1 MEQSSQR
8 ACEEVIIFKE
18 TEDTQVNYQANNKQ
32 KLLAVTGCPLQK
44 DAKEII
50 NYRGGKNWHYESWIP
65 PHVKDIACTQEQQ
78 LANAKRNAVKQR
90 HHDQK
95 KDPVLKADK

>member
-50 NYRGGKNWHYESWIP
+50 NYRGGKN
-65 PHVKDIACTQEQQ
+65 
-78 LANAKRNAVKQR
+78 
-90 HHDQK
+90 
-95 KDPVLKADK
+95 